1 MFFGLINSLAMFQVM
16 INKLLRDLINI
27 EIVESFI
34 DNIIVGIESK
44 KEHDELV
51 KEILRRMKENNLCV
65 KPEKWKWKVREVDL

>member
-27 EIVESFI
+27 EIVGSFI

-65 KPEKWKWKVREVDL
+65 KPEKWKWKVREVDF